1 MEVISS
7 PAIISRECLSTSQA
21 SYSCD
26 ICYCSTDKYIT
37 TPCKHKC
44 CSNCYLKIDKC
55 HMCRAS
61 LPQVFKVDL
70 QIHNGLRGLP
80 GRSTSLR
87 GRETGQRNNITVP
100 FYFCRGDINID
111 MNLNKTR
118 NTYII
123 YNILAAHNLD
133 GFMDCIQPEDITIDM
148 NMIKID
154 RTLSLAVLVPL
165 TGLAPVQ
172 DFDPLYKA
180 DDIINS
186 YFNKDLPYIGLRG
199 QRIIQPLDEELQ
211 IESETLFKNV
221 LTLIRLAIAVDS
233 DHDCLK
239 PQL

>member
-1 MEVISS
+1 MKTSS
-7 PAIISRECLSTSQA
+7 YVAPPVRRE
-21 SYSCD
+21 CD
-26 ICYCSTDKYIT
+26 ICTVVKSVFLEFPCGHKYCKL
-37 TPCKHKC
+37 
-44 CSNCYLKIDKC
+44 CYMKIDKC
-55 HMCRAS
+55 HLCRAA
-61 LPQVFKVDL
+61 LPQVFKTEL
-70 QIHNGLRGLP
+70 KIC
-80 GRSTSLR
+80 
-87 GRETGQRNNITVP
+87 NITVP

-154 RTLSLAVLVPL
+154 RTLSLAVLVPPAGVISKL
-165 TGLAPVQ
+165 DNVDNL
-172 DFDPLYKA
+172 FLYKA
-180 DDIINS
+180 DDIISS

-239 PQL
+239 PLHAL